1 MLETMKLLLG
11 LDASKDTLLQVLLT
25 QAQDE
30 AIDYTNNENVS
41 SSLIIQMAIYKYN
54 RLGTEGLNSENYS
67 GLSFNY
73 MDDYPETIVRQL
85 KRFKRLGVVI
95 NQNDK

>member
-11 LDASKDTLLQVLLT
+11 LDASKDTLLQVLLN

-30 AIDYTNNENVS
+30 AIDYTNNENVGS
-41 SSLIIQMAIYKYN
+41 SVIIQMAIYKYN

-73 MDDYPETIVRQL
+73 MDDYPEPIVRQL
-85 KRFKRLGVVI
+85 KRYKRLGVVI